1 MKIMAGIVTTIQQGC
16 CCCSP
21 INPHLLEACGLETAE
36 INNLPPLLGDSL
48 EDLGYC
54 SHLSWQILQCHT
66 NWEWCRRVS
75 NLTQT
80 GAMSMDIIIIINTK
94 GWIHQEL
101 MIIIRKARDTFNHAS
116 FCVMPALS
124 SSAKLAIS
132 TICKTSKEKFAMFQG
147 VKRSCLKLWLEKFN
161 PIPFILSASVRCKWK
176 VTQGEVKL
184 QL

>member
-36 INNLPPLLGDSL
+36 INNLPLLLGDSS
-48 EDLGYC
+48 EDSGYC

-80 GAMSMDIIIIINTK
+80 GAMNMDIIIIINTK

-132 TICKTSKEKFAMFQG
+132 TICKTPYEKCAMFQV
-147 VKRSCLKLWLEKFN
+147 VKMSCLKSWLGEFN
-161 PIPFILSASVRCKWK
+161 PIKFILSASVWCQLK
-176 VTQGEVKL
+176 VTM

>member
-1 MKIMAGIVTTIQQGC
+1 MKIMAGIATTIQQGC

-21 INPHLLEACGLETAE
+21 IHPHLLEACGLETAE

-80 GAMSMDIIIIINTK
+80 GAMNMDIIIIINTK

-101 MIIIRKARDTFNHAS
+101 MIIIRKARDHSTMHLSVSCPLYHQVLNLQFQPYARPLRKNVQCFRLSKCHAS
-116 FCVMPALS
+116 SCDWGNSIQLNSFCLLLFDVS
-124 SSAKLAIS
+124 
-132 TICKTSKEKFAMFQG
+132 
-147 VKRSCLKLWLEKFN
+147 
-161 PIPFILSASVRCKWK
+161 
-176 VTQGEVKL
+176 
-184 QL
+184 